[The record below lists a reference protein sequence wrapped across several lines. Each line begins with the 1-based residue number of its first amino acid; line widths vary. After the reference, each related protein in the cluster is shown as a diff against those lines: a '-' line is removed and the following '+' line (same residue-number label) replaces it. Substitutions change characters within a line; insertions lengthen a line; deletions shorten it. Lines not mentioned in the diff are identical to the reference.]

1 VARLLLPEKAPEF
14 GMQIRLILVLF
25 SLVLMVC
32 APLAAWAQ
40 AFETKATQVYLIDA
54 ETGTVL
60 FAKGENAVVPP
71 ASLAKLMTM
80 EVVFDAIR
88 KNELTLDT
96 EFPVSEHAWRT
107 GGAPSGTATMFA
119 ALKSRVR
126 VVDLIQGVTVQL
138 ANDACII
145 LAEGMTGSEEAF
157 AKRMTGRARE
167 LGLAASVFH
176 NSTGLPDPQNKTTMR
191 DMALLAQHIQANYP
205 DLFKYYSQT
214 EFEWNKILQR
224 NRTPLIAANIG
235 VDGFATGFAEGFG
248 FGMVATMQRD
258 GRRVFLALGGLAT
271 DKERV
276 EETRKILDW
285 SMTAFERKRLFE
297 AGDSV
302 GEASVYGG
310 AVSHVQLVT
319 ANAVDVLVPVNNPER
334 LSAKVI
340 YRWPLKMP
348 VEAGQQ
354 AGTLKIWSGERLLR
368 EVPVETSATVGQGS
382 LSTRAVD
389 ALQELLFFWL

>member
-1 VARLLLPEKAPEF
+1 
-14 GMQIRLILVLF
+14 MHIRLVSVFIALVLF
-25 SLVLMVC
+25 AC
-32 APLAAWAQ
+32 APLAAQAQ
-40 AFETKATQVYLIDA
+40 AFETKAKQVYLIDA

-60 FAKGENAVVPP
+60 FAKDENAPVPP

-88 KNELTLDT
+88 RNELTLDT
-96 EFPVSEHAWRT
+96 EFAVSEHAWRT
-107 GGAPSGTATMFA
+107 GGAPSGTSTMFA

-126 VVDLIQGVTVQL
+126 VGDLIQGVTVQL

-145 LAEGMTGSEEAF
+145 LAEGMTGSEAAF
-157 AKRMTGRARE
+157 AKRMTDRARE
-167 LGLAASVFH
+167 LGLSASVFH
-176 NSTGLPDPQNKTTMR
+176 NATGLPDPENMVTMR
-191 DMALLAQHIQANYP
+191 DMALLARHIQSSYP
-205 DLFKYYSQT
+205 DFFKYYSQA

-224 NRTPLIAANIG
+224 NRMPLISANIG

-248 FGMVATMQRD
+248 YAMVATMQKD
-258 GRRVFLALGGLAT
+258 GRRVFLALGGLAS
-271 DKERV
+271 DKERI
-276 EETRKILDW
+276 EETRKMLDW

-297 AGDSV
+297 AGETV

-310 AVSHVQLVT
+310 ALSHVQLVT
-319 ANAVDVLVPVNNPER
+319 RDAVDVLLPVNNPER

-340 YRWPLKMP
+340 YRWPLAMP
-348 VEAGQQ
+348 VEAGIQ

-368 EVPVETSATVGQGS
+368 EVPVETAAAVGEGS
-382 LSTRAVD
+382 LASRAAD

>member
-1 VARLLLPEKAPEF
+1 
-14 GMQIRLILVLF
+14 MQIRLILVLF

-32 APLAAWAQ
+32 APLAARAQ

-88 KNELTLDT
+88 KNELTLDA

-167 LGLAASVFH
+167 LGLAASVFQ
-176 NSTGLPDPQNKTTMR
+176 NATGLPDPQNKTTMR
-191 DMALLAQHIQANYP
+191 EMALLAQHIQANYP

-224 NRTPLIAANIG
+224 NRTPLISANIG

>member
-1 VARLLLPEKAPEF
+1 
-14 GMQIRLILVLF
+14 MHIRLVSVFI
-25 SLVLMVC
+25 SLVLIVW
-32 APLAAWAQ
+32 APMAAQAQ
-40 AFETKATQVYLIDA
+40 AFETKAKQVYLIDA

-60 FAKGENAVVPP
+60 FAKDENAAVPP

-80 EVVFDAIR
+80 DVVFDAIG

-96 EFPVSEHAWRT
+96 EFSVSEHAWRT
-107 GGAPSGTATMFA
+107 GGAPSGTSTMFA

-157 AKRMTGRARE
+157 AKRMTDRARE
-167 LGLAASVFH
+167 LGLSGSVFH
-176 NSTGLPDPQNKTTMR
+176 NATGLPDSQNKTTMR
-191 DMALLAQHIQANYP
+191 DMALLAQHIQANHP

-224 NRTPLIAANIG
+224 NRTPLISANIG
-235 VDGFATGFAEGFG
+235 VDGFATGFAEGYG
-248 FGMVATMQRD
+248 FGMVATMKKD

-285 SMTAFERKRLFE
+285 SMTAFEKKRLFE

-310 AVSHVQLVT
+310 SASHVQLVT

-334 LSAKVI
+334 LSAKVV
-340 YRWPLKMP
+340 YRWPLTMP
-348 VEAGQQ
+348 VEAGKQ
-354 AGTLKIWSGERLLR
+354 AGTLKIWNGARLLR
-368 EVPVETSATVGQGS
+368 EVPVETNAAIGQGT
-382 LSTRAVD
+382 LSSRAAD

>member
-1 VARLLLPEKAPEF
+1 MR
-14 GMQIRLILVLF
+14 IRLISVF
-25 SLVLMVC
+25 ISLVLIAC
-32 APLAAWAQ
+32 APMTAQAQ
-40 AFETKATQVYLIDA
+40 AFETKAKQVYLIDA

-60 FAKGENAVVPP
+60 FAKDENAVIPP

-107 GGAPSGTATMFA
+107 GGAPAGTSTMFA

-145 LAEGMTGSEEAF
+145 LGEGMASSEEAF
-157 AKRMTGRARE
+157 AKRMTERARE
-167 LGLAASVFH
+167 LGLTGSVFH
-176 NSTGLPDPQNKTTMR
+176 NATGLPDPENKTTMR

-224 NRTPLIAANIG
+224 NRTPLISAGIG

-248 FGMVATMQRD
+248 FGMVATMQKD
-258 GRRVFLALGGLAT
+258 ARRVFLALGGLAT

-297 AGDSV
+297 AGETV

-319 ANAVDVLVPVNNPER
+319 AKAVDVLVPVNNPER
-334 LSAKVI
+334 LSAKVV
-340 YRWPLKMP
+340 YRWPPAMP
-348 VEAGQQ
+348 VEAGKQ

-368 EVPVETSATVGQGS
+368 EVPVETNATVGQGS

>member
-1 VARLLLPEKAPEF
+1 
-14 GMQIRLILVLF
+14 MHIRLVSVLF
-25 SLVLMVC
+25 SLVLIVC
-32 APLAAWAQ
+32 APLSAQAQ
-40 AFETKATQVYLIDA
+40 AFETKAKQVYLIDA

-60 FAKGENAVVPP
+60 FAKDENAVVPP

-107 GGAPSGTATMFA
+107 GGAPSGTSTMFA

-157 AKRMTGRARE
+157 AKRMTDRARE
-167 LGLAASVFH
+167 LGLTGSVFH
-176 NSTGLPDPQNKTTMR
+176 NATGLPDPQNKTNMR
-191 DMALLAQHIQANYP
+191 DMALLAQHIRANYP

-224 NRTPLIAANIG
+224 NRTPLISANVG

-248 FGMVATMQRD
+248 FGMVATMQKD
-258 GRRVFLALGGLAT
+258 TRRVFLALGGLAT

-334 LSAKVI
+334 LSAKVV
-340 YRWPLKMP
+340 YRWPLAMP
-348 VEAGQQ
+348 VEAGKQ

-368 EVPVETSATVGQGS
+368 EVPVETNAAVVQGS